1 MSLETTRREFLARAG
16 AALSVLAVGFDPKG
30 ALAAT
35 SSTGGNITPFL
46 TIAEDG
52 TVTAIIK
59 HFEGGQGVATGLSA
73 LIAEEM
79 NMGLEDIRWQH
90 APSDPSRYANLFFG
104 GFQGTG
110 GSTAMANSFMQYRTA
125 AAAAKEMLIAAAATD
140 WGMDPAD
147 LVLEDSVIS
156 GGGQSASIGQFVA
169 AAAAMEVPAEP
180 MLKDPSEFRI
190 IGKEIRARRDTA
202 DKING
207 AGMYSMDV
215 QLDGQMVVALKRA
228 PKYGAK
234 VVSFDDSAAKE
245 VRGFIMAQAL
255 PTGDAV
261 VAYAESTWAAFQ
273 ARDAL
278 EIEWNMSDAET
289 RSSDAIKDELL
300 AMVRAEP
307 QFTGSETDLSV
318 ASAAIDGAAQVV
330 EQEFYFPMLAHAP
343 MEPMGATIEPL
354 ADGGV
359 IMHDGAQFPTANN
372 MVMAQILELPPEKI
386 QVNTLYAGGF
396 FGRRAT
402 PNSDYIVE
410 LTLAFAMTD
419 RSRPVKLVWSREDDI
434 TGGYYRPA
442 MAHRVRIGLDAD
454 GGIVG
459 WDHRVA
465 GQSIFKGTAFEQMIV
480 RNGVD
485 HSSVEGIAD
494 GAYSIPT
501 QHLGLTDAKPSTS
514 VNWWRSVGH
523 SHTGYVM
530 ESMMDLLAEAAGT
543 DPVDYRL
550 RYLDESSADGARMAA
565 TLRLAAEKAGW
576 DSELPAGRARGVAA
590 HKSFGSYCAQVCEI
604 STDADGV
611 VRIEKVTAAIDCG
624 IAVTPD
630 VVRAQI
636 EGGIGYG
643 IGHVMRDQITLED
656 GAVYELNF
664 PDYEPLRMRD
674 IAAIDVHIVPSAE
687 APTGVGEPGTP
698 PAGPAL
704 ANAIAAAGGPR
715 VTHLPM
721 TSSDVAFA

>member
-1 MSLETTRREFLARAG
+1 MTLNTTRRKFLSGAG
-16 AALSVLAVGFDPKG
+16 AALSVFVIGLNPKG
-30 ALAAT
+30 VLATT
-35 SSTGGNITPFL
+35 SASGGNITPFL

-59 HFEGGQGVATGLSA
+59 HFEGGQGVSTGLSA

-79 NMGLEDIRWQH
+79 NMALEDIQWEH

-110 GSTAMANSFMQYRTA
+110 GSTAMANSFIQYRTA
-125 AAAAKEMLIAAAATD
+125 AAAAKEMLLAAAAEA
-140 WGMDPAD
+140 WGVD
-147 LVLEDSVIS
+147 
-156 GGGQSASIGQFVA
+156 ASTLSLSEGLILGAEQQAGIGDFVA
-169 AAAAMEVPAEP
+169 AAGAMQVPEAP
-180 MLKDPSEFRI
+180 TLKDPSEFRI

-207 AGMYSMDV
+207 QAKYAMDV
-215 QLDGQMVVALKRA
+215 QLEGQMVVALKRA

-234 VVSFDDSAAKE
+234 VASFDDSAARE
-245 VRGFIMAQAL
+245 VPGFIMAHTL

-261 VAYAESTWAAFQ
+261 MAYAQTTWAAFQ

-278 EIEWNMSDAET
+278 EIEWDMANAET
-289 RSSDAIKDELL
+289 RNSAAIKEELL
-300 AMVRAEP
+300 GMVRTEP
-307 QFTGSETDLSV
+307 QFTGSATDLAT
-318 ASAAIDGAAQVV
+318 ASKAIDGSAKVV
-330 EQEFYFPMLAHAP
+330 EREFYFPMLAHAP
-343 MEPMGATIEPL
+343 MEPMGATIEPT

-372 MVMAQILELPPEKI
+372 MVLGQVLELPPEKI

-402 PNSDYIVE
+402 PNSDYVVE
-410 LTLAFAMTD
+410 AALAFATTD
-419 RSRPVKLVWSREDDI
+419 RTRPVKLVWSREDDI

-442 MAHRVRIGLDAD
+442 MAHRVRVGLDAN
-454 GGIVG
+454 GAIVG

-465 GQSIFKGTAFEQMIV
+465 GQSIFKGTAFEPMIV

-494 GAYSIPT
+494 GAYTIPT
-501 QHLGLTDAKPSTS
+501 QHVGLTDAVPATT

-530 ESMMDLLAEAAGT
+530 EVMMDLLAEAAGA
-543 DPVDYRL
+543 DPVEYRL
-550 RYLDESSADGARMAA
+550 RYLDETNPDGARMAT

-576 DSELPAGRARGVAA
+576 GNDLPQGRARGIAA
-590 HKSFGSYCAQVCEI
+590 HKSFGSYCAMVCEI

-611 VRIEKVTAAIDCG
+611 VKIENVTAAIDCG

-643 IGHVMRDQITLED
+643 MGHVMRDQITLED
-656 GAVYELNF
+656 GAVYEQNF

-674 IAAIDVHIVPSAE
+674 IAEVKVYIVPSTE

-704 ANAIAAAGGPR
+704 ANAIAAASGKR

-721 TSSDVAFA
+721 TSSDVEFA

>member
-1 MSLETTRREFLARAG
+1 MTIDTTRRGFLLGTG
-16 AALSVLAVGFDPKG
+16 AALSVFAIGLDANG

-35 SSTGGNITPFL
+35 TVTGGNVTPFL
-46 TIAEDG
+46 TVAEDG

-79 NMGLEDIRWQH
+79 NMDLADINWQH
-90 APSDPSRYANLFFG
+90 APSDPNRYANLFFG

-125 AAAAKEMLIAAAATD
+125 AAAAKEMLIAAAAD
-140 WGMDPAD
+140 EWGVDVAALTLRD
-147 LVLEDSVIS
+147 GVIS
-156 GGGQSASIGQFVA
+156 GQGREAGIGRFVA

-180 MLKDPSEFRI
+180 TLKAPTDFRV
-190 IGKEIRARRDTA
+190 IGKDIKARRDTA

-207 AGMYSMDV
+207 RGRYSMDV
-215 QLDGQMVVALKRA
+215 QIEGQMVVALKRA
-228 PKYGAK
+228 PNYGAK
-234 VVSFDDSAAKE
+234 VVSFDDSAARE

-255 PTGDAV
+255 PTGGAV
-261 VAYAESTWAAFQ
+261 VAYAENTWAAFQ

-278 EIEWNMSDAET
+278 EIEWDMSEAEY
-289 RSSDAIKDELL
+289 RSSAAIKDELL

-307 QFTGSETDLSV
+307 RYTGSETDLAT
-318 ASAAIDGAAQVV
+318 ASTAIEGAAQVV

-419 RSRPVKLVWSREDDI
+419 RTRPVKLVWSREDDI

-442 MAHRVRIGLDAD
+442 MAHRVRVGLDVD

-465 GQSIFKGTAFEQMIV
+465 GQSIFKGTAFEPMIV
-480 RNGVD
+480 QNGVD

-494 GAYSIPT
+494 SAYTIPT
-501 QHLGLTDAKPSTS
+501 QHLGLTDAQPSTS

-530 ESMMDLLAEAAGT
+530 ESMMDLLAEAAGA

-550 RYLDESSADGARMAA
+550 RYLDESTRDGARMAA
-565 TLRLAAEKAGW
+565 TLRLATEKAGW
-576 DSELPAGRARGVAA
+576 NTAISSGRARGVAA
-590 HKSFGSYCAQVCEI
+590 VKSFGSYCAQVCEI

-611 VRIEKVTAAIDCG
+611 VKIEKVTAAIDCG

-643 IGHVMRDQITLED
+643 IGHVMRDQITLQD
-656 GAVYELNF
+656 GAVYEQNF

-674 IAAIDVHIVPSAE
+674 IAAIDIHIVPSAE

-698 PAGPAL
+698 PSGPAL
-704 ANAIAAAGGPR
+704 ANAIAAASGLR

-721 TSSDVAFA
+721 TGSGVVFA

>member
-1 MSLETTRREFLARAG
+1 MTIDATRRGFLVGAG
-16 AALSVLAVGFDPKG
+16 AALSGLAIGLDPRG

-35 SSTGGNITPFL
+35 SATGGNITPFL
-46 TIAEDG
+46 TITADG
-52 TVTAIIK
+52 TVTAIVK

-79 NMGLEDIRWQH
+79 NMALEDIRWAH
-90 APSDPSRYANLFFG
+90 APSDPARYGNLFFG

-110 GSTAMANSFMQYRTA
+110 GSTAMANSFLQYRTA
-125 AAAAKEMLIAAAATD
+125 GAAAKQMLIAAAAEA
-140 WGMDPAD
+140 WGVDAA
-147 LVLEDSVIS
+147 VLALRDGVIS
-156 GGGQSASIGQFVA
+156 GSGQEAGIGDFVEA
-169 AAAAMEVPAEP
+169 AARMQVPAEP
-180 MLKDPSEFRI
+180 KLKEPAEFRI

-202 DKING
+202 DKIDG
-207 AGMYSMDV
+207 RGIFAMDV

-228 PKYGAK
+228 PRLGAK
-234 VVSFDDSAAKE
+234 VVSFDDTAARE

-255 PTGDAV
+255 PSGDAV
-261 VAYAESTWAAFQ
+261 LAYAETTWAAFQ

-278 EIEWNMSDAET
+278 SIEWDLSEAET
-289 RSSDAIKDELL
+289 RSSDAIREELL
-300 AMVRAEP
+300 EMVRTGP
-307 QFTGSETDLSV
+307 QFTGSAADLATV
-318 ASAAIDGAAQVV
+318 SAAIDGAAQVI
-330 EQEFYFPMLAHAP
+330 EREFYFPMLAHAP
-343 MEPMGATIEPL
+343 MEPMGATIEPTE
-354 ADGGV
+354 DGGV

-372 MVMAQILELPPEKI
+372 MVLGQVLDLPPEKI
-386 QVNTLYAGGF
+386 RINTLYAGGF

-402 PNSDYIVE
+402 PSSDYIVE
-410 LTLAFAMTD
+410 AALAFAMTD

-442 MAHRVRIGLDAD
+442 MAHRVRVGLDPD
-454 GGIVG
+454 GGILG

-480 RNGVD
+480 RDGVD
-485 HSSVEGIAD
+485 GSSVEGIAD
-494 GAYSIPT
+494 GAYTIPSL
-501 QHLGLTDAKPSTS
+501 HLGLTDARPATT

-530 ESMMDLLAEAAGT
+530 ESMMDLLARAAGA
-543 DPVDYRL
+543 DPVEYRL
-550 RYLDESSADGARMAA
+550 RYLDEAEPDGARMAA

-576 DSELPAGRARGVAA
+576 GAELPAGRGRGVAA
-590 HKSFGSYCAQVCEI
+590 HKSFGSYCAEVCEVSI
-604 STDADGV
+604 DGDGV

-643 IGHVMRDQITLED
+643 IGHVMRDQITLEN
-656 GAVYELNF
+656 GAVHERNF

-674 IAAIDVHIVPSAE
+674 IAAIDVHIVPSTE

-715 VTHLPM
+715 VTRLPM
-721 TSSDVAFA
+721 TLSGVAFA

>member
-1 MSLETTRREFLARAG
+1 MSLDTTRRAFLAGAG
-16 AALSVLAVGFDPKG
+16 ATLSVFAIGLDAKG

-35 SSTGGNITPFL
+35 SYTGGNVTPFL

-79 NMGLEDIRWQH
+79 NMSLEDIRWQH
-90 APSDPSRYANLFFG
+90 APSDPTRYGNLFFG

-110 GSTAMANSFMQYRTA
+110 GSTAIANSFMQYRA
-125 AAAAKEMLIAAAATD
+125 AGAAAKEMLIAAAAEA
-140 WGMDPAD
+140 WGADPAD
-147 LVLEDSVIS
+147 LSLRDGVIS
-156 GGGQSASIGQFVA
+156 GAGQEAGIGTFVA
-169 AAAAMEVPAEP
+169 AAATMEVPADP
-180 MLKDPSEFRI
+180 ALKDPSEFRI

-207 AGMYSMDV
+207 QGKYAMDV
-215 QLDGQMVVALKRA
+215 QLEGQMVVALKRA
-228 PKYGAK
+228 PKFGAK
-234 VVSFDDSAAKE
+234 VASFDDSPAKE

-261 VAYAESTWAAFQ
+261 MAYAENTWAAFQ

-278 EIEWNMSDAET
+278 QIEWDMSGAET
-289 RSSDAIKDELL
+289 RSSDAIKEELL
-300 AMVRAEP
+300 EMVRVAP
-307 QFTGSETDLSV
+307 QFTGSETDL
-318 ASAAIDGAAQVV
+318 ATATAAIDGAAQVI

-343 MEPMGATIEPL
+343 MEPMGATIEPT
-354 ADGGV
+354 ADSGV

-372 MVMAQILELPPEKI
+372 MVLGQVLELPPEKI

-402 PNSDYIVE
+402 PNSDYVVE
-410 LTLAFAMTD
+410 TALAFAMTD
-419 RSRPVKLVWSREDDI
+419 RTRPVKLVWSREDDI

-442 MAHRVRIGLDAD
+442 MAHRVRIGLDAE
-454 GGIVG
+454 GAIVG

-465 GQSIFKGTAFEQMIV
+465 GQSIFKGTAFEPMIV
-480 RNGVD
+480 KNGVD

-494 GAYSIPT
+494 GAYTIPT
-501 QHLGLTDAKPSTS
+501 QHVGLTDARPATT

-530 ESMMDLLAEAAGT
+530 EVMMDMAAEAAGV
-543 DPVDYRL
+543 DPVEYRL
-550 RYLDESSADGARMAA
+550 RYLDSGTPDGARMAA

-576 DSELPAGRARGVAA
+576 GAELPAGRARGVAA
-590 HKSFGSYCAQVCEI
+590 HKSFGSYCAMVCEI
-604 STDADGV
+604 STDAEGV
-611 VRIEKVTAAIDCG
+611 VKIEKVTAAIDCG

-656 GAVYELNF
+656 GAVYEQNF
-664 PDYEPLRMRD
+664 PDYEPLRIRD

-704 ANAIAAAGGPR
+704 ANAIAAGGGPR
-715 VTHLPM
+715 ITHLPM
-721 TSSDVAFA
+721 TASNVEFA

>member
-1 MSLETTRREFLARAG
+1 MTLKTTRRKFLSGAG
-16 AALSVLAVGFDPKG
+16 AALSVFAIGLNPKG

-35 SSTGGNITPFL
+35 SASGGNITPFL
-46 TIAEDG
+46 TITEDG

-59 HFEGGQGVATGLSA
+59 HFEGGQGVSTGLSA

-79 NMGLEDIRWQH
+79 NMALEDIRWEH
-90 APSDPSRYANLFFG
+90 APSDPTRYANLFFG

-125 AAAAKEMLIAAAATD
+125 AAAAKGMLLAAAAED
-140 WGMDPAD
+140 WGMDASSLTLSD
-147 LVLEDSVIS
+147 GVIS
-156 GGGQSASIGQFVA
+156 GVGRQAGIGDFVTTASAMQ
-169 AAAAMEVPAEP
+169 VPEAP
-180 MLKDPSEFRI
+180 ILKDPSEFRV
-190 IGKEIRARRDTA
+190 IGKDIRARRDTA

-207 AGMYSMDV
+207 QAIYAMDV
-215 QLDGQMVVALKRA
+215 QLDGQMVVVLKRA
-228 PKYGAK
+228 PKFGAK
-234 VVSFDDSAAKE
+234 VASFDDSAAKE
-245 VRGFIMAQAL
+245 VPGFIMAQAL

-261 VAYAESTWAAFQ
+261 LAYAETTWAAFQ

-278 EIEWNMSDAET
+278 EIEWDMVNAET
-289 RSSDAIKDELL
+289 RDSATIKDELL
-300 AMVRAEP
+300 EMVRAEP
-307 QFTGSETDLSV
+307 QFTGSATDQGA
-318 ASAAIDGAAQVV
+318 ASAAIDGAATVV
-330 EQEFYFPMLAHAP
+330 EREFYFPMLAHAP
-343 MEPMGATIEPL
+343 MEPMGATIEPTS
-354 ADGGV
+354 DGGV

-372 MVMAQILELPPEKI
+372 MVLGQVLELPSEKI

-402 PNSDYIVE
+402 PNSDYVVE
-410 LTLAFAMTD
+410 AALAFAMTD
-419 RSRPVKLVWSREDDI
+419 RTRPVKLVWSREDDI

-442 MAHRVRIGLDAD
+442 MAHRVRVGLDAD
-454 GGIVG
+454 GAIVG

-465 GQSIFKGTAFEQMIV
+465 GQSIFKGTAFEPMIV

-494 GAYSIPT
+494 GAYTIPM
-501 QHLGLTDAKPSTS
+501 QHVGLTDAAPATT

-530 ESMMDLLAEAAGT
+530 EVMMDLLAEAAE
-543 DPVDYRL
+543 VDAVEYRL
-550 RYLDESSADGARMAA
+550 RYLDESNADGARMAA

-576 DSELPAGRARGVAA
+576 GGKLPEGRARGVAA
-590 HKSFGSYCAQVCEI
+590 HKSFGSYCAMVCEI

-611 VRIEKVTAAIDCG
+611 VKIENVTAAIDCG

-643 IGHVMRDQITLED
+643 VGHVMRDQITLAD
-656 GAVYELNF
+656 GAVFEQNF

-674 IAAIDVHIVPSAE
+674 IAEIAVHIVPSAD

-721 TSSDVAFA
+721 TSSAVTFA

>member
-1 MSLETTRREFLARAG
+1 MTISTSRRGFLAGTG
-16 AALSVLAVGFDPKG
+16 ATLATLAIGLDPKG

-35 SSTGGNITPFL
+35 STTGGNITPFL

-59 HFEGGQGVATGLSA
+59 HFEGGQGVSTGLSA

-79 NMGLEDIRWQH
+79 NMALEDIQWRH
-90 APSDPSRYANLFFG
+90 APSDPTRYGNLFFG

-125 AAAAKEMLIAAAATD
+125 GAAAKEMLISAAAEA
-140 WGMDPAD
+140 WGVEPAALSLSD
-147 LVLEDSVIS
+147 GVIS
-156 GGGQSASIGQFVA
+156 GAGRQAGIGDFVA

-180 MLKDPSEFRI
+180 VLKDPSEFRV
-190 IGKEIRARRDTA
+190 IGKEIKARRDTA

-207 AGMYSMDV
+207 SGIYAMDV

-228 PKYGAK
+228 PNYGAK
-234 VVSFDDSAAKE
+234 IVSFDDSAAKE

-261 VAYAESTWAAFQ
+261 MVYAENTWAAFQ

-278 EIEWNMSDAET
+278 EIEWDMSAAET
-289 RSSDAIKDELL
+289 RSSGAIKDELL
-300 AMVRAEP
+300 QMVRSEP
-307 QFTGSETDLSV
+307 QYTASETDLAT
-318 ASAAIDGAAQVV
+318 ASSAIEGATQVV

-343 MEPMGATIEPL
+343 MEPMSATIEPT

-372 MVMAQILELPPEKI
+372 MVLGQVLELPPEKI

-402 PNSDYIVE
+402 PTSDYVVE
-410 LTLAFAMTD
+410 TALAFAMTD

-442 MAHRVRIGLDAD
+442 MAHRVRVGLDTD

-465 GQSIFKGTAFEQMIV
+465 GQSIFKGTAFEPMIV
-480 RNGVD
+480 HDGVD

-494 GAYSIPT
+494 GSYTIPT
-501 QHLGLTDAKPSTS
+501 QHLGLTDASPATS

-523 SHTGYVM
+523 SHTGFVM
-530 ESMMDLLAEAAGT
+530 ESMMDLLAQAAGA
-543 DPVDYRL
+543 DPVEYRL
-550 RYLDESSADGARMAA
+550 RYLTTGNPDGARMAA
-565 TLRLAAEKAGW
+565 TLRLAADKAGW
-576 DSELPAGRARGVAA
+576 DTETPPGRARGVAA
-590 HKSFGSYCAQVCEI
+590 HKSFGSYCAMVCEI
-604 STDADGV
+604 ATDADGV
-611 VRIEKVTAAIDCG
+611 VKIEKITAAIDCG

-643 IGHVMRDQITLED
+643 IGHVMRNQITLED
-656 GAVYELNF
+656 GAVYERNF

-674 IAAIDVHIVPSAE
+674 IAAIEVHIVPSAE

-715 VTHLPM
+715 VSHLPM
-721 TSSDVAFA
+721 TASNVAFI